1 MRRSVSKRRPAWRSW
16 LRCPDIRKKPSRSP
30 WRRSCHRRSRP
41 PGPGQSGTT
50 QPRGNASAARWPQ
63 ACAPPRPLPR
73 QGLAEGSTSYVALSE
88 PDVHGQP
95 EATPVLDELV
105 IVVGDRLVEQVIDT
119 RTQHYV
125 LVYVIRAAQIH
136 EGIRRRHKRLAR
148 RRRGG
153 GVAFLAAELQA
164 RPQIQVRSRLPI
176 QADVEHVLGQLVQRL
191 PCVLA
196 RFLLR
201 VRVGVCR
208 V

>member
-1 MRRSVSKRRPAWRSW
+1 
-16 LRCPDIRKKPSRSP
+16 
-30 WRRSCHRRSRP
+30 
-41 PGPGQSGTT
+41 
-50 QPRGNASAARWPQ
+50 
-63 ACAPPRPLPR
+63 PRPLPR

-119 RTQHYV
+119 RAQHYV

-164 RPQIQVRSRLPI
+164 RPQIQVRRRLPI
-176 QADVEHVLGQLVQRL
+176 QADVEHVLGPLVQRL

-208 V
+208 VQGDGLGQGRRQAGFYATRNGVVHVGIGGGRAAKAVRGPAFRARHASDLVFELVVKQRQAGL